1 MSETSHALF
10 LRHRAR
16 RGKRAA
22 LIRVWDEHMPAAIEA
37 HDGHEAYLMCAS
49 HADPDVLVVYQQYR
63 DAAAAQAFL
72 ANPAYLAY
80 LEAARRLLKGVPE
93 VEAVDPLWSKAVGPS
108 R

>member
-1 MSETSHALF
+1 MSEPSHALF

-16 RGKRAA
+16 KGKRGA
-22 LIRVWDEHMPAAIEA
+22 LIRVWNEHMPAAIEA
-37 HDGHEAYLMCAS
+37 YDGHEAYMICSS
-49 HADPDVLVVYQQYR
+49 HVDPEVLVVYQQYR

-80 LEAARRLLKGVPE
+80 LEASRHLLKGVPE
-93 VEAVDPLWSKAVGPS
+93 VEPVEPLWSKAVGPT